1 VGVALVVLLPVA
13 TFARDHRWRD
23 HHAILTQPGEGAVNT
38 VAAGTSFVAELQW
51 PAARLPQ
58 ALNQFL
64 QRRGGVGEC
73 AIRRGLADVPRG
85 GNRNNDRILVYV
97 DADESCKLFHDPSP
111 VPEAPRQTI
120 RRDPR
125 SLHMAR
131 RVTPSGRP
139 RVIGGSEL
147 RPMPQIPTGWFQG
160 LRPWRVQARALALLS
175 FPGSP
180 GPETDMRSSA
190 PAHPRPV
197 SPKRTP
203 AGTPSRPGEFHPEP
217 LTDPDLTLSRHPA
230 RATETKAAAFRQK
243 LELILSP
250 VGSLSASVTCPL
262 CSTGITPLH
271 HYYGAVRPWP
281 AHRYF
286 GLAVSA
292 ACALSLGIVGQVLKF
307 HAKARMKVTPP
318 AHRTPYGQ

>member
-1 VGVALVVLLPVA
+1 TVGVALVVLLPVA

-38 VAAGTSFVAELQW
+38 VAAGTSLVAELQW

-73 AIRRGLADVPRG
+73 AIRRGLADVPRD

-97 DADESCKLFHDPSP
+97 HADESCKLFHDPSP

-139 RVIGGSEL
+139 RVIGGREL

-160 LRPWRVQARALALLS
+160 LRPWRVQARALE
-175 FPGSP
+175 SP
-180 GPETDMRSSA
+180 GPTFLPGFPGAGNGHEVFGTSS
-190 PAHPRPV
+190 PSPRER
-197 SPKRTP
+197 KIY
-203 AGTPSRPGEFHPEP
+203 PSRNKPHRFACSPLPLWRLRLSITTTSPG
-217 LTDPDLTLSRHPA
+217 RN
-230 RATETKAAAFRQK
+230 
-243 LELILSP
+243 
-250 VGSLSASVTCPL
+250 VGTRN
-262 CSTGITPLH
+262 CST
-271 HYYGAVRPWP
+271 
-281 AHRYF
+281 
-286 GLAVSA
+286 
-292 ACALSLGIVGQVLKF
+292 
-307 HAKARMKVTPP
+307 
-318 AHRTPYGQ
+318 